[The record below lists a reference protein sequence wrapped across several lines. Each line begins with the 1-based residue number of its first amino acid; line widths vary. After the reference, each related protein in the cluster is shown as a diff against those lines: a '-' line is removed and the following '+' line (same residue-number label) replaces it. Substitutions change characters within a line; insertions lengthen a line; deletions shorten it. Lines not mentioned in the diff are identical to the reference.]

1 MSDWAASFKY
11 AFRTLLRQPTFALV
25 AIVTLALGIGANTAI
40 FSVIKTVVLNPLPYD
55 APEKIAILW
64 EVNPDGNQGPVSIPT
79 YEDWKRDAKG
89 FESLAAYRHVDFSFK
104 GQGDPQNVPGLKATP
119 DLFNVLKSNA
129 VLGRTF
135 TADEAVVGADR
146 VVVLSHGFWTRALA
160 SDPNVIGRPI
170 QLDSV
175 PYVVVGVM
183 PPVFEFPTSTNVEV
197 WTPLAFDPKDMHGR
211 SRRARSLTVVGR
223 MAASA
228 TATARPG
235 SPAEAQREL
244 DVISAR
250 IAKDFPDSNNGWT
263 ARVVAAHDQL
273 VGASRPALMVLM
285 GAVGFLLLIVC
296 ANMANLL
303 LARLSSRRREMAVR
317 ASLGATRWEVA
328 RPIVAESL
336 ILSCTGGLLGI
347 AGAFGLLRLIT
358 SMPEGRLPRIELI
371 SIDGGV
377 MLFTLVVSIGVA
389 LAFGLFP
396 ALHATRQQELRDV
409 MHESSGSTGSP
420 YARRVLS
427 ALVVVEVALALV
439 LLVGAGLMTRSFTKL
454 LQVSPG
460 FDSSNLV
467 AARVLL
473 PTTKYQRA
481 NQVRFYEDVIE
492 RVRREPG
499 VMSASAVSAMPLHDV
514 GGAGALPFNVEG
526 QQPPPTE
533 DPLADVRIVAPGY
546 FETMKIRL
554 LTGRFLDERDAEVG
568 PRTSVINET
577 MARRYFPNESPIGR
591 TIQNPHGKSEVV
603 GVVGDVHNQGL
614 DREPRKQ
621 VYLPL
626 KQSPTAGMALVAR
639 TERDAAT
646 FGNAFQ
652 RAIWAVDPGQPIYE
666 LSTMDQILARA
677 VFLPRLSTTLL
688 GMFALAALLLAALGI
703 YGVLSYSVTQRTKE
717 IGLRMA
723 LGASGGNTVV
733 MIVRSS
739 VGMVAIGGVIGLLAA
754 TLLARSMAGILYG
767 VGPFDLVAFSL
778 ALVTLLIAGVV
789 ASLLPALRTTRV
801 DPIIALREN

>member
-1 MSDWAASFKY
+1 MSDWAATFKY
-11 AFRTLLRQPTFALV
+11 AFRTLLRQPTFSLV

-40 FSVIKTVVLNPLPYD
+40 FSVIKTVVLNPLPYE
-55 APEKIAILW
+55 APEKIAIVW

-79 YEDWKRDAKG
+79 YQDWQRDAKSI
-89 FESLAAYRHVDFSFK
+89 ESLAAYRHVDFSFK

-119 DLFNVLKSNA
+119 ELFTVLKSNA
-129 VLGRTF
+129 ALGRTF
-135 TADEAVVGADR
+135 TSDEAVVGADR
-146 VVVLSHGFWTRALA
+146 VVVLSHGFWTRALGGDA
-160 SDPNVIGRPI
+160 SAIGRPI

-175 PYVVVGVM
+175 PYTVVGVM
-183 PPVFEFPTSTNVEV
+183 PPAFEFPTSTNVEV

-223 MAASA
+223 MRA
-228 TATARPG
+228 
-235 SPAEAQREL
+235 
-244 DVISAR
+244 DVTPQQTQEEIGLIAGR
-250 IAKDFPDSNNGWT
+250 IANEFKDSNEGWT

-303 LARLSSRRREMAVR
+303 LARLSSRRRELAVR
-317 ASLGATRWEVA
+317 GALGASRWEVA
-328 RPIVAESL
+328 RPVIAESL
-336 ILSCTGGLLGI
+336 LLSFIGSTLGLLLASGGLRLLGNI
-347 AGAFGLLRLIT
+347 EEA
-358 SMPEGRLPRIELI
+358 RLPRMDALQL
-371 SIDGGV
+371 DGGV
-377 MLFTLVVSIGVA
+377 LLFTLIVSVGVA
-389 LAFGLFP
+389 LAFGVIP
-396 ALHATRQQELRDV
+396 ALHASRQELRTV
-409 MHESSGSTGSP
+409 MHESSGSTSSP

-439 LLVGAGLMTRSFTKL
+439 LLVGAGLMTRSFSKL

-460 FDSSNLV
+460 FDSSNLI

-473 PTTKYQRA
+473 PSTKYQRS

-514 GGAGALPFNVEG
+514 GAAGALPFNVEG

-554 LTGRFLDERDAEVG
+554 VAGRFLDERDAMET

-577 MARRYFPNESPIGR
+577 MARRYFPNESPLGR
-591 TIQNPHGKSEVV
+591 IIQNPHGKSEVV

-621 VYLPL
+621 VYLPM

-688 GMFALAALLLAALGI
+688 ALFALAALLLAALGI

-723 LGASGGNTVV
+723 LGASGGNTVA

-739 VGMVAIGGVIGLLAA
+739 VGMVAIGGAIGLVAA
-754 TLLARSMAGILYG
+754 VLLARSMAGILYG
-767 VGPFDLVAFSL
+767 VGPFDLPAFTL
-778 ALVTLLIAGVV
+778 ALATLLIAGVV
-789 ASLLPALRTTRV
+789 ASLLPALRSTRV
-801 DPIIALREN
+801 DPVVALRDQ